1 MADKGQ
7 DSFEY
12 AAEEKIRD
20 MQAAEKS
27 IIQQDMSGSARVD
40 GLIMQSEEVK
50 VNLINLTT
58 QALTYLTFTFI
69 QVDKKGKVHNDFEED
84 NFEDLLNGDSSD
96 EGKSF
101 PFPRI

>member
-27 IIQQDMSGSARVD
+27 IIQQDMSGSVRVD
-40 GLIMQSEEVK
+40 GLIMQSEK

-69 QVDKKGKVHNDFEED
+69 QVDKKGKVHDDFEDD
-84 NFEDLLNGDSSD
+84 NFEDLLNGDSED
-96 EGKSF
+96 EGKYF

>member
-27 IIQQDMSGSARVD
+27 IIQQDMSKQIGIV
-40 GLIMQSEEVK
+40 V
-50 VNLINLTT
+50 
-58 QALTYLTFTFI
+58 
-69 QVDKKGKVHNDFEED
+69 
-84 NFEDLLNGDSSD
+84 
-96 EGKSF
+96 
-101 PFPRI
+101 